1 MRVPAKLRYAWIVA
15 AVTFVVL
22 LLTAGI
28 RAAPGVLGESG
39 KRRGSEDAAAR
50 LPVF

>member
-1 MRVPAKLRYAWIVA
+1 MRLPAKLHYAWVVA

-28 RAAPGVLGESG
+28 RAAPGVL
-39 KRRGSEDAAAR
+39 RRAEVTQDAVSAA
-50 LPVF
+50 